1 MQGGARV
8 GLESARPELVGPAA
22 AGLGFYLLAFAGARR
37 ARSQPRRGAWLLAV
51 AGVGTLLS
59 LALLGLL
66 AEARLLLHALVAG
79 GLLALAA
86 LVARR
91 AA

>member
-1 MQGGARV
+1 
-8 GLESARPELVGPAA
+8 VGPAA
-22 AGLGFYLLAFAGARR
+22 AALGCYLLAFAAARR
-37 ARSQPRRGAWLLAV
+37 ARRQPRGAAWLLAV
-51 AGVGTLLS
+51 AGVGTPLS

-66 AEARLLLHALVAG
+66 AEPRLLLHALVAG

>member
-1 MQGGARV
+1 MGP
-8 GLESARPELVGPAA
+8 ESVRPELVGPAA
-22 AGLGFYLLAFAGARR
+22 AALGCYLLAFAGARR
-37 ARSQPRRGAWLLAV
+37 ARRQPRGGAWLLAV

-66 AEARLLLHALVAG
+66 AEPRLLLHALVAG